1 MNTTDIKKLTED
13 KEWQRKWSDRIIG
26 DPKPPVDE
34 YLATQTD
41 ERPVGIIVSGQ
52 ELARMYHDHVSPK
65 VFTQFLL
72 ENLKGAGCPAISG
85 SIVFKLERGK
95 VFRLKSQPGDFDFRY
110 MWIPPAL
117 VAAMGMD
124 GDDKESVRLN

>member
-1 MNTTDIKKLTED
+1 MSKVPEVDMKK
-13 KEWQRKWSDRIIG
+13 WGDRIIQQ
-26 DPKPPVDE
+26 PTAIDE
-34 YLATQTD
+34 SLASQND
-41 ERPVGIIVSGQ
+41 EAPVGIIVSAQ
-52 ELARMYHDHVSPK
+52 EVGRFYHDKTSPK